1 MYNKNASINKDN
13 TFRGEVWGRK
23 GDKVKIISI
32 NGNAVI
38 YENEKEE
45 RYPCNIK
52 DFENVNQRPSPEL

>member
-1 MYNKNASINKDN
+1 MQTAIFKRDN
-13 TFRGEVWGRK
+13 TFRGKIWGKK

-38 YENEKEE
+38 YENEKGQ

-52 DFENVNQRPSPEL
+52 DLE